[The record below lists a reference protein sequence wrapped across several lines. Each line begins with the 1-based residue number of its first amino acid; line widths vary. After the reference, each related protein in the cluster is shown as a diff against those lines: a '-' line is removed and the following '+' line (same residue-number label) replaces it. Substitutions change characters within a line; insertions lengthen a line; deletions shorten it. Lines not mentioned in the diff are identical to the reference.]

1 MLKSVQHNVVW
12 RERDRATKESKKYK
26 PYSESR
32 KTRRKVRKRAKIS
45 RTRRE
50 EREIEQGKA
59 LVKRRIYSGE
69 QREKEIQIAPE
80 NRLKRGHQQRE
91 ANYKGFEKEEEIS
104 HVVWG
109 FSLTLRPRKFK
120 PLFTNRRF
128 ILHLACV
135 EF

>member
-1 MLKSVQHNVVW
+1 MKIVW

-59 LVKRRIYSGE
+59 LVKRRIYSEE
-69 QREKEIQIAPE
+69 QRGKEIQTAPE

-109 FSLTLRPRKFK
+109 FSLTLRPRKIQTSF
-120 PLFTNRRF
+120 
-128 ILHLACV
+128 H
-135 EF
+135 

>member
-32 KTRRKVRKRAKIS
+32 KTRGKVRKRAKIS

-59 LVKRRIYSGE
+59 LVKRRIYSEE
-69 QREKEIQIAPE
+69 QRGKEIQTAPE

-109 FSLTLRPRKFK
+109 FSLTLRPRKIQTSFHQSSFYTIFS
-120 PLFTNRRF
+120 L
-128 ILHLACV
+128 C
-135 EF
+135 